1 MNLIEDLRWRGLVAQ
16 STDEAALLE
25 SLKKPITLYIG
36 FDPTAPSLH
45 VGNLVVL
52 LVLRRFQ
59 LAGHNPIALVGGATG
74 LVGDPSGRNDERTL
88 NSSEVVE
95 EWVSRIRKQV
105 SAFLDFDAKTNPA
118 LVVNNLDW
126 TSPLSAIEFLRDI
139 GKHFS
144 VNQMLAKDSVSSRL
158 EAGGISYTEFSYQV
172 LQAYDYL
179 ELFRRNNCTLQLGG
193 SDQWGNIVAGLD
205 LIRRVEQGSAH
216 ALTVP
221 LLAKADGT
229 KFGKTAGG
237 SVWLD
242 PEMTSPYAFFQFW
255 LNTEDKD
262 VINFLKVFSF
272 LSHEDI
278 EALDIAHTANPGLRE
293 AHRALARE
301 LTTLV
306 HGADT
311 TSRVEAAARALFGQ
325 GELSELDEKTLAG
338 ALAELPRTVISKDA
352 QIPTWVDLL
361 ASTGVVDSKSAARRI
376 VKEGGAYLNNV
387 KICATLFYD
396 AARGIVKEGGAYL
409 NNVKISG
416 EDFAPQ
422 KSDFLCGKYA
432 ILRKGKRDLACV
444 ELV

>member
-1 MNLIEDLRWRGLVAQ
+1 MNLLEDLRWRGLLAQ

-25 SLKKPITLYIG
+25 SLKKPITLYVG

-59 LAGHNPIALVGGATG
+59 LAGHTPIALVGGATG
-74 LVGDPSGRNDERTL
+74 LVGDPSGKNEERTL
-88 NSSEVVE
+88 NSTEIVE
-95 EWVSRIRKQV
+95 GWVNRIRTQV
-105 SAFLDFDAKTNPA
+105 SAFLDFSEAKNKA
-118 LVVNNLDW
+118 IVVNNLDW

-144 VNQMLAKDSVSSRL
+144 VNQMLSKDSVSARL

-172 LQAYDYL
+172 LQSYDFL
-179 ELFRRNNCTLQLGG
+179 ELYRRNNCTLQLGG

-205 LIRRVEQGSAH
+205 LIRRVEQGSGH

-221 LLAKADGT
+221 LLTKADGT

-242 PEMTSPYAFFQFW
+242 PAMTSPYAFFQYW
-255 LNTEDKD
+255 LNTDDKD

-272 LSHEDI
+272 KSHEEI
-278 EALDIAHTANPGLRE
+278 AALENAHKENPGLRE

-301 LTTLV
+301 LTALV
-306 HGADT
+306 HSQAT
-311 TSRVEAAARALFGQ
+311 TDRVEAAAKALFGQ
-325 GELSELDEKTLAG
+325 GDLTELDEETLAG
-338 ALAELPRTVISKDA
+338 ALAELPRTTVSKNDA
-352 QIPTWVDLL
+352 IPTWVELL
-361 ASTGVVDSKSAARRI
+361 AATGVVDSKSAARRI
-376 VKEGGAYLNNV
+376 VKEGGAYLNN
-387 KICATLFYD
+387 
-396 AARGIVKEGGAYL
+396 E
-409 NNVKISG
+409 KISG

-432 ILRKGKRDLACV
+432 VLRKGKRDLAAV
-444 ELV
+444 ELI

>member
-1 MNLIEDLRWRGLVAQ
+1 MNLLEDLRWRGLLAQ

-25 SLKKPITLYIG
+25 SMKKPITLYVG

-59 LAGHNPIALVGGATG
+59 LAGHTPIALVGGATG
-74 LVGDPSGRNDERTL
+74 LVGDPSGKNEERTL
-88 NSSEVVE
+88 NSTEIVE
-95 EWVSRIRKQV
+95 GWVSRIRLQV
-105 SAFLDFDAKTNPA
+105 SAFLDFNEAKNKA
-118 LVVNNLDW
+118 IVVNNLDW

-144 VNQMLAKDSVSSRL
+144 VNQMLSKDSVSARL

-172 LQAYDYL
+172 LQSYDFL

-205 LIRRVEQGSAH
+205 LIRRVEQGSGH

-221 LLAKADGT
+221 LLTKADGT

-242 PEMTSPYAFFQFW
+242 PAMTSPYAFFQYW
-255 LNTEDKD
+255 LNTDDKD

-272 LSHEDI
+272 KSHAEI
-278 EALDIAHTANPGLRE
+278 TALENAHKENPGLRE

-301 LTTLV
+301 LTALV
-306 HGADT
+306 HSQAT
-311 TSRVEAAARALFGQ
+311 TDRVEAAAKALFGQ
-325 GELSELDEKTLAG
+325 GDLTELDEETLAG
-338 ALAELPRTVISKDA
+338 ALAELPRTTVSKNEA
-352 QIPTWVDLL
+352 IPTWVDLL
-361 ASTGVVDSKSAARRI
+361 AATGVVDSKSAARRI
-376 VKEGGAYLNNV
+376 VKEGGAYLNN
-387 KICATLFYD
+387 
-396 AARGIVKEGGAYL
+396 E
-409 NNVKISG
+409 KISG

-432 ILRKGKRDLACV
+432 VLRKGKRDLAAV

>member
-1 MNLIEDLRWRGLVAQ
+1 Q
-16 STDEAALLE
+16 TTDEKALLE
-25 SLKKPITLYIG
+25 ALKKPTTLYVG

-45 VGNLVVL
+45 AGNLVVL

-74 LVGDPSGRNDERTL
+74 LVGDPSGKNEERTL
-88 NSSEVVE
+88 NSTEIVE
-95 EWVSRIRKQV
+95 GWVNRIRTQV
-105 SAFLDFDAKTNPA
+105 SVFLDFDAPKNPA
-118 LVVNNLDW
+118 VVVNNLDW

-144 VNQMLAKDSVSSRL
+144 VNQMLSKDSVSARL
-158 EAGGISYTEFSYQV
+158 EGGGISYTEFSYQV
-172 LQAYDYL
+172 LQSYDFL
-179 ELFRRNNCTLQLGG
+179 ELYRRNNCTLQVGG

-205 LIRRVEQGSAH
+205 LIRRVEQGSGH

-221 LLAKADGT
+221 LLMKADGT

-255 LNTEDKD
+255 LNSDDKD

-272 LSHEDI
+272 KTHEEITELEKSHNE
-278 EALDIAHTANPGLRE
+278 NPGLRE

-301 LTTLV
+301 LTSLV
-306 HGADT
+306 HSEET
-311 TSRVEAAARALFGQ
+311 TQRVEAAARALFGQ
-325 GELSELDEKTLAG
+325 GELSELDEATLAS
-338 ALAELPRTVISKDA
+338 ALAELPRTTVSSSEE
-352 QIPTWVDLL
+352 IPTWVDLL
-361 ASTGVVDSKSAARRI
+361 AATGVVDSKSAARRI

-387 KICATLFYD
+387 KI
-396 AARGIVKEGGAYL
+396 
-409 NNVKISG
+409 SG
-416 EDFAPQ
+416 EDFRPS

-432 ILRKGKRDLACV
+432 VLRKG
-444 ELV
+444 

>member
-1 MNLIEDLRWRGLVAQ
+1 MNLLEDLRWRGLLAQ

-25 SLKKPITLYIG
+25 SLKKPITLYVG

-59 LAGHNPIALVGGATG
+59 LAGHTPIALVGGATG
-74 LVGDPSGRNDERTL
+74 LVGDPSGKNEERTL
-88 NSSEVVE
+88 NSTEIVAG
-95 EWVSRIRKQV
+95 WVNRIRTQV
-105 SAFLDFDAKTNPA
+105 SVFLDFSEGKNKAI
-118 LVVNNLDW
+118 VVNNLDW

-144 VNQMLAKDSVSSRL
+144 VNQMLSKDSVSARL

-172 LQAYDYL
+172 LQSYDFL

-205 LIRRVEQGSAH
+205 LIRRVEQGSGH

-221 LLAKADGT
+221 LLTKADGT

-242 PEMTSPYAFFQFW
+242 PSMTSPYAFFQYW
-255 LNTEDKD
+255 LNTDDKD

-272 LSHEDI
+272 KSHEEI
-278 EALDIAHTANPGLRE
+278 TALENAHKENPGLRE

-301 LTTLV
+301 LTALV
-306 HGADT
+306 HSQAT
-311 TSRVEAAARALFGQ
+311 TDRVEAAAKALFGQ
-325 GELSELDEKTLAG
+325 GDLTELDEETLAG
-338 ALAELPRTVISKDA
+338 ALAELPRTTVSKNDV
-352 QIPTWVDLL
+352 IPTWVDLL
-361 ASTGVVDSKSAARRI
+361 AATGVVDSKSAARRI
-376 VKEGGAYLNNV
+376 VKEGGAYLNN
-387 KICATLFYD
+387 
-396 AARGIVKEGGAYL
+396 E
-409 NNVKISG
+409 KISG

-432 ILRKGKRDLACV
+432 VLRKGKRDLAAV
-444 ELV
+444 ELI

>member
-25 SLKKPITLYIG
+25 ALKKPLTLYVG
-36 FDPTAPSLH
+36 FDPTAASLH

-59 LAGHNPIALVGGATG
+59 LAGHTPIALVGGATG

-88 NSSEVVE
+88 NSTEVVE
-95 EWVSRIRKQV
+95 EWVARIRKQV
-105 SAFLDFDAKTNPA
+105 SAFLNFDEASNKA
-118 LVVNNLDW
+118 IVVNNLDW

-144 VNQMLAKDSVSSRL
+144 VNQMLSKDSVSSRL

-172 LQAYDYL
+172 LQSYDYL

-205 LIRRVEQGSAH
+205 LIRRVESGSGH

-221 LLAKADGT
+221 LLTKADGT

-242 PEMTSPYAFFQFW
+242 PAMTSAYAFFQYW
-255 LNTEDKD
+255 LNTDDKD

-272 LSHEDI
+272 KSHEEI
-278 EALDIAHTANPGLRE
+278 TALEQAHNQNPGLRE

-301 LTTLV
+301 LTALV
-306 HGADT
+306 HSQDT
-311 TSRVEAAARALFGQ
+311 TERVEAAARALFGQ
-325 GELSELDEKTLAG
+325 GDLQELDETTLAS
-338 ALAELPRTVISKDA
+338 ALSELPRTTVAAD
-352 QIPTWVDLL
+352 QPIPTWVDLL
-361 ASTGVVDSKSAARRI
+361 AATGVVDSKSAARRI
-376 VKEGGAYLNNV
+376 VKEGGAYLNN
-387 KICATLFYD
+387 
-396 AARGIVKEGGAYL
+396 E
-409 NNVKISG
+409 KISG

-432 ILRKGKRDLACV
+432 VLRKGKRDLAAV
-444 ELV
+444 ELI

>member
-1 MNLIEDLRWRGLVAQ
+1 MNLIEDLRWRGLLAQ

-25 SLKKPITLYIG
+25 SLKKPITLYCG

-45 VGNLVVL
+45 TGNLVVL

-74 LVGDPSGRNDERTL
+74 LVGDPSGKNEERTL
-88 NSSEVVE
+88 NSTEIVE
-95 EWVSRIRKQV
+95 AWVNRIRKQV
-105 SAFLDFDAKTNPA
+105 SAFLDFDAPKNPA
-118 LVVNNLDW
+118 QVVNNLDW
-126 TSPLSAIEFLRDI
+126 TAPLSAIEFLRDI

-144 VNQMLAKDSVSSRL
+144 VNQMLSKDSVSARL

-172 LQAYDYL
+172 LQSYDFL
-179 ELFRRNNCTLQLGG
+179 ELFRRNDCTLQVGG

-205 LIRRVEQGSAH
+205 LIRRVEQGSGH

-221 LLAKADGT
+221 LLMKADGT

-255 LNTEDKD
+255 LNSDDKD

-272 LSHEDI
+272 KSHDEI
-278 EALDIAHTANPGLRE
+278 KELEKSHNENPGLRE

-301 LTTLV
+301 LTSLV
-306 HGADT
+306 HSEET
-311 TSRVEAAARALFGQ
+311 TQRVEAAARALFGQ
-325 GELSELDEKTLAG
+325 GELAELDEATLAS
-338 ALAELPRTVISKDA
+338 ALAELPRTTISA
-352 QIPTWVDLL
+352 QEEIPTWVDLI
-361 ASTGVVDSKSAARRI
+361 AATGVVDSKSAARRI

-387 KICATLFYD
+387 KI
-396 AARGIVKEGGAYL
+396 
-409 NNVKISG
+409 SG
-416 EDFAPQ
+416 EDFRPS

-432 ILRKGKRDLACV
+432 VLRKGKRDLAAV
-444 ELV
+444 ELA